1 MGLRN
6 EIHRKFWL
14 CTYGVQSRGI
24 QYHQTLFE
32 QGMWNIDQR
41 MAPHGH
47 FNQTVNIWNWVFVC
61 QIVMPETQST
71 GILNGN
77 PPNFRYLFQ
86 GFRNLVRVVHVQCD
100 LHPTLRLQTP
110 ICQTLHLKAR
120 FNGKQPKARR
130 QC

>member
-1 MGLRN
+1 
-6 EIHRKFWL
+6 
-14 CTYGVQSRGI
+14 
-24 QYHQTLFE
+24 
-32 QGMWNIDQR
+32 MWNIDQR

-47 FNQTVNIWNWVFVC
+47 FNQTVNIWNWVLVR

-110 ICQTLHLKAR
+110 ICQTLHFEAR
-120 FNGKQPKARR
+120 FNGEAAEGSEAVLSRNPARLDTSSCV
-130 QC
+130 QHWQA